1 MIQSLG
7 SLDGLRGVSS
17 NALNDDDVR
26 RQPLEPSPIARHAA
40 VSYEQI
46 SASAESGRRAE
57 GGREREG
64 AAAERPR
71 TWIVLQYE
79 SYLCR
84 NGYMCRNGYLYMY
97 MCGNWFCASYCRYG
111 VLLNYMYST

>member
-1 MIQSLG
+1 MMTCGASLSSQAR
-7 SLDGLRGVSS
+7 SLAMLRCLM
-17 NALNDDDVR
+17 NKYLR
-26 RQPLEPSPIARHAA
+26 RQS
-40 VSYEQI
+40 QGG
-46 SASAESGRRAE
+46 GRRE